1 MYGEI
6 TYYKYPD
13 QWIFASWIC
22 RLTCTHMKEQNLSG
36 LWKTPLMSLFRVLP
50 AISFK
55 SNHYPDF
62 WGCGLGFTVACFFLY
77 KWNRA
82 VYTPLISLPFCVVFV
97 RLIMLLPV
105 IVDCSLS
112 LVCWIP
118 SDICVPA
125 HFSLLIL
132 MGIGGVSFL
141 GLLVLLLSL
150 FSVSFS
156 DGTDAFWLGL
166 YLRVELVGQRCSICS
181 VLANTARQFSKDP
194 LPS

>member
-1 MYGEI
+1 MYREI

-22 RLTCTHMKEQNLSG
+22 HLTCTHMKEQNLPG
-36 LWKTPLMSLFRVLP
+36 LWKTPFMSLFRVLP

-62 WGCGLGFTVACFFLY
+62 WGCGLGFTVTCFFFFLY
-77 KWNRA
+77 KWNHA
-82 VYTPLISLPFCVVFV
+82 VYTPLISLPFRVVLV
-97 RLIMLLPV
+97 RLIILLPV

-118 SDICVPA
+118 SDTYVPA

-132 MGIGGVSFL
+132 MDIWGVSFL

-150 FSVSFS
+150 FSMSF
-156 DGTDAFWLGL
+156 TILLGINL
-166 YLRVELVGQRCSICS
+166 LTRFIPKSGVGGSE
-181 VLANTARQFSKDP
+181 V
-194 LPS
+194 